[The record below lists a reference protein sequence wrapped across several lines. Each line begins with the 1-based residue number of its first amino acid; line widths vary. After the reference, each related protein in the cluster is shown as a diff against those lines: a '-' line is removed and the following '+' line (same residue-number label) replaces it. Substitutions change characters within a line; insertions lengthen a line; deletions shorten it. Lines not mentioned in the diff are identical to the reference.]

1 MSLFKARDFWSTV
14 VEGDAGNEEECDTG
28 CLVIANIDNSSPSSD
43 KVIVG
48 GFSGHLRV
56 FLPQSHRNEEGEEAY
71 GFRPD
76 HVLLETTLN
85 YPIIRLAAGRF
96 VSGNDLLHLCV
107 LHPDRMAVYT
117 VSVTTGQTGHGHHS
131 RLSVAYQHK
140 FQRQAHSLTIGSFGG
155 VKGKDYI
162 AVLSLDGIL
171 TVYEQESYAFQ
182 SFLPGFLLPGPVAYV
197 SKSDSIVTVA
207 SDWCLQC
214 FKYQVLASATE
225 KDKENTNNNNNNSK
239 GKRLA
244 PEWSRQLNG
253 EALDIIVL
261 CPQEGPTNI
270 LVLTFRA
277 IYCYKE
283 TGVLRF
289 VKKLEFNP
297 SCFMAFP
304 VDNFIHIC
312 VGTYTSTLLVYRE
325 TELKW
330 ASQLPFPPVALA
342 RSDFTGIK
350 GAAVSL
356 GDAGQIQVSYLGTD
370 PSLFVAPP
378 AETREINYDQT
389 DKELAQLHR
398 IIKASTKDT
407 GTLVGMNRGDNDL
420 LVTGSIGTQLERWL
434 GTTKVQDPEG
444 VPAVPVVV
452 RLTAHIPLNC
462 VRVNICVEKP
472 LAVTQDTFVLRTIC
486 DTSQIMVKIY
496 LAESYIP
503 TSLKVAIIASYI
515 NQSGAPR
522 VITASM
528 EVPLRLV
535 VKPSAPTKEADH
547 KITIATNKAAVNLPE
562 LFPDF
567 GLDGNV
573 TTALGL
579 QYYGGPEVTILS
591 SRTTN
596 RYRLQSDSLAA
607 LWLILSEVTQ
617 RLRSYWGHSSRKDGE
632 ELELG
637 VASAVPVHELFSE
650 IDAHFMRRKKL
661 HELQAQLVQRATQFR
676 AVQRRLLTKF
686 KDKTPTPLTN
696 LDNLLEGTY
705 KQILQI
711 TDVINENVRGLE
723 EDGCI
728 LSCVIQVILELVRLQ
743 TKMADQEFSLL
754 TAAVSPIVHSSMDQ
768 GWEETTDAS
777 VTFLLK
783 TVLGRGSRDAAIS
796 PELMMPN
803 DTIKLKKHL
812 GILLEKILKVGAKL
826 NINTPTTNN
835 TEPMEDPHSGEDDE
849 IVASVPTENVAQ
861 HETDHDPTSVPLG
874 SRLGED
880 RARSARIRSA
890 RLMSARRI
898 TEQRS
903 EDDDAESPYTTD
915 RGQGSKQV
923 LESAS
928 EEPENLINFEDEEE
942 PGEGESSPQDIEDT
956 LADEEGALPDP
967 SNDNELPDP
976 GNEDATSNPGDEDAK
991 SNPGDDD
998 ALQTEVKGAEEE
1010 DQESETLNS
1019 SEAKNKG
1026 DKFILSKSG
1035 PLSKDIEK
1043 LKKQT
1048 SRDNLIESPGDVLV
1062 DGDLDDLW

>member
-14 VEGDAGNEEECDTG
+14 VEGDGGNEEECDTG
-28 CLVIANIDNSSPSSD
+28 CLVIANIDNAVPSAD

-48 GFSGHLRV
+48 GFSGNLRV
-56 FLPQSHRNEEGEEAY
+56 FLPQSHRNEEGEETY

-140 FQRQAHSLTIGSFGG
+140 FQRQAHSLAIGSFGG
-155 VKGKDYI
+155 VKGKDFI
-162 AVLSLDGIL
+162 AVLSLDGIV

-182 SFLPGFLLPGPVAYV
+182 SFLPGFLLPGPIAYV
-197 SKSDSIVTVA
+197 SKSDSIVTA
-207 SDWCLQC
+207 SSDWCLQC

-225 KDKENTNNNNNNSK
+225 KEKESSNSNNNSSAK
-239 GKRLA
+239 GKRFA
-244 PEWSRQLNG
+244 PEWTRQLNG
-253 EALDIIVL
+253 EALDIIVMS
-261 CPQEGPTNI
+261 PPEGPTNI
-270 LVLTFRA
+270 LVLTTRA
-277 IYCYKE
+277 IYCFKE
-283 TGVLRF
+283 SGVLRF
-289 VKKLEFNP
+289 LKKLEYNP
-297 SCFMAFP
+297 SSFMAYP

-312 VGTYTSTLLVYRE
+312 IGTYTSTLLVYKE

-342 RSDFTGIK
+342 RADFTGIK
-350 GAAVSL
+350 GAVVFL
-356 GDAGQIQVSYLGTD
+356 GDTGQLQVAYLGTD

-378 AETREINYDQT
+378 TETREINYNQT

-407 GTLVGMNRGDNDL
+407 GTLVGGNRGDNDL
-420 LVTGSIGTQLERWL
+420 LVSGSIGTQLERWL
-434 GTTKVQDPEG
+434 GSTKVQDPDG

-503 TSLKVAIIASYI
+503 TSLKVSIIASYVS
-515 NQSGAPR
+515 QTGAPR
-522 VITASM
+522 VITSTI

-535 VKPSAPTKEADH
+535 VRPNTPSKEADH
-547 KITIATNKAAVNLPE
+547 KITIVTNKAAVNLPE

-579 QYYGGPEVTILS
+579 QYYGGPDITILS

-607 LWLILSEVTQ
+607 LWLILSEVIH
-617 RLRSYWGHSSRKDGE
+617 RLKSYWGHSSRRDGE

-637 VASAVPVHELFSE
+637 VASAVPIHELFSE
-650 IDAHFMRRKKL
+650 IDAHLMRRKKL
-661 HELQAQLVQRATQFR
+661 YELQAQLVQRATQFR

-711 TDVINENVRGLE
+711 TDIINDSVRGLE

-728 LSCVIQVILELVRLQ
+728 LSCVVQVILELVRLQ
-743 TKMADQEFSLL
+743 TKMTDHEFSLL
-754 TAAVSPIVHSSMDQ
+754 IASVSPVVQCGMDQ
-768 GWEETTDAS
+768 GWEETTDSS

-783 TVLGRGSRDAAIS
+783 SVLGRGSRDAAIA
-796 PELMMPN
+796 PELTMPH

-812 GILLEKILKVGAKL
+812 GILFEKILKAGAQL
-826 NINTPTTNN
+826 NISAPTTNN
-835 TEPMEDPHSGEDDE
+835 IDTTEDTHSGDEGEITDVVSSED
-849 IVASVPTENVAQ
+849 IKSKQSKP
-861 HETDHDPTSVPLG
+861 HDPTSVPLG

-880 RARSARIRSA
+880 RARSARVRSA

-898 TEQRS
+898 IEERS
-903 EDDDAESPYTTD
+903 EDNEAESSYPDSGKDSTEVLVSPNEEEDTRSRDLESSPPHIVDTSAISNSENDDALPDHDENDGDGLSDPD
-915 RGQGSKQV
+915 DEDAFNAEV
-923 LESAS
+923 
-928 EEPENLINFEDEEE
+928 EEMEEKAEDEESE
-942 PGEGESSPQDIEDT
+942 V
-956 LADEEGALPDP
+956 LNP
-967 SNDNELPDP
+967 S
-976 GNEDATSNPGDEDAK
+976 
-991 SNPGDDD
+991 
-998 ALQTEVKGAEEE
+998 EVKNEIDG
-1010 DQESETLNS
+1010 SLH
-1019 SEAKNKG
+1019 AKP
-1026 DKFILSKSG
+1026 DVFSG
-1035 PLSKDIEK
+1035 DIEK

-1048 SRDNLIESPGDVLV
+1048 SKDNMIESPADVLV